1 MASKTATVPR
11 IALCQTTVTKVHT
24 SRAKV
29 SKNFHTAATGVNN
42 KAVSTTAVIKPKLP
56 DVSSQLKSEDT
67 TTGTV
72 VLSQTD
78 TAAVSARVDALTAE
92 GHIILDVDCEAM
104 VHHNNWIPVSTAMA
118 ALTKKY

>member
-1 MASKTATVPR
+1 MASKAATVPW
-11 IALCQTTVTKVHT
+11 IALCQATVTKVHT
-24 SRAKV
+24 RRAKV
-29 SKNFHTAATGVNN
+29 SKNVCAAATGVNN

-67 TTGTV
+67 TTGTA

-92 GHIILDVDCEAM
+92 GHIILDEDREAM
-104 VHHNNWIPVSTAMA
+104 VRHDNCIPVSTAMA